1 MARQQHDMTP
11 VLQTRALTKQYGAKI
26 AVRDLD
32 LSIEQGSIFG
42 LLGPNGSGKSTTLG
56 MVLGIIKPSAGQ
68 YAWFGR
74 PPKDSDRTQIG
85 ALLEQPN
92 FFPSLSA
99 RQNLRITATV
109 RRISDSDIGPALSR
123 VGLERVANRA
133 VRTFSL
139 GMRQRLAIAS
149 ATLGQPR
156 VLILDEPTNGL
167 DPEGIAEM
175 RAVMLEEA
183 RAGRTV
189 IMASHI
195 LAEVEK
201 VCSHV
206 AILRQ
211 GEIILNGAVNDVLAV
226 EDRVEVAAADLNRLA
241 ASLRAHAGV
250 QSLERQGD
258 GFVVTLQGG
267 LNVAN
272 LNRYLVENGVYP
284 SHLVQR
290 KQTLESQF
298 LEVLKQ

>member
-1 MARQQHDMTP
+1 MTT
-11 VLQTRALTKQYGAKI
+11 VLQTQALAKQYGGKM

-32 LSIEQGSIFG
+32 LVIDQGSIFG
-42 LLGPNGSGKSTTLG
+42 LLGPNGSGKTTTLG
-56 MVLGIIKPSAGQ
+56 MVLGIIKASAGQ

-74 PPKDSDRTQIG
+74 PAKDSDRTQIG

-92 FFPSLSA
+92 FFPYLSA
-99 RQNLRITATV
+99 RQNLRLTATV
-109 RRISDSDIGPALSR
+109 RRISESEIAPALSR
-123 VGLERVANRA
+123 VGLEQVAKRA

-149 ATLGQPR
+149 ATLGQPK

-167 DPEGIAEM
+167 DPEGIAEI
-175 RAVMLEEA
+175 REVILEEA

-189 IMASHI
+189 ILASHI

-206 AILRQ
+206 AVLRE
-211 GEIILNGAVNDVLAV
+211 GEILLNGAVKDVLAV
-226 EDRVEVAAADLNRLA
+226 EDRVEVAAADLDRLE
-241 ASLRAHAGV
+241 ASLRASAGV
-250 QSLERQGD
+250 QSLERLGD
-258 GFVVTLQGG
+258 GFVVTLQNG
-267 LNVAN
+267 LNAAD
-272 LNRYLVENGVYP
+272 LNRNLVENGVYA
-284 SHLVQR
+284 SHLVQH